1 MEQLLRHLVKGL
13 VKSPGAVQIHAVEG
27 EASVIYELSVDP
39 SDLASIKGPEG
50 ETLRSLRTVLSAS
63 SGDRRAVL
71 ELIEPG
77 VSGGDSAE

>member
-13 VKSPGAVQIHAVEG
+13 VKSPDAVEIRAVEG
-27 EASVIYELSVDP
+27 DASVVYELTVAPADVESV
-39 SDLASIKGPEG
+39 KGPQG

-71 ELIEPG
+71 ELLEPG
-77 VSGGDSAE
+77 EAAAE

>member
-13 VKSPGAVQIHAVEG
+13 VKSADAVQIHAVEG
-27 EASVIYELSVDP
+27 EASVVYELTVAPADVE
-39 SDLASIKGPEG
+39 AVKGPQG

-71 ELIEPG
+71 ELLEPG
-77 VSGGDSAE
+77 GAGEAQGE